1 MYHFTIS
8 QCLSFAN
15 KNFLFKFEMK
25 KKMYIYILSFIVIK
39 TVIVIMTLLDATT
52 LPIENRQ

>member
-8 QCLSFAN
+8 QRPSFAN

-25 KKMYIYILSFIVIK
+25 KKKKKYIYIYIK
-39 TVIVIMTLLDATT
+39 FYCYQDCYRYYDIARRNYAAD
-52 LPIENRQ
+52 